1 MLIKPNHNLGAP
13 NFVTTS
19 YTIIGGTFKLE
30 TVQKS
35 ELNRAKPQEVKDNSL
50 KLSQNTKSAKHSY
63 LLPH

>member
-35 ELNRAKPQEVKDNSL
+35 ELSRAKPQEVKDNSL
-50 KLSQNTKSAKHSY
+50 KLSQN
-63 LLPH
+63 